1 MCFEIISARSIRE
14 LAILPGTCL
23 APGSGSCQ
31 VLRVNM
37 PCGFHNWQISD
48 WSTTIVACTNL

>member
-14 LAILPGTCL
+14 LGTCL